1 MNDTPYLHMPRYTR
15 PLLAALVLLVAMT
28 VSIAIGVKNLD
39 WSLFWISRLP
49 RTLAIVLVGASL
61 SVAGLI
67 MQLAVHN
74 RFVEPNTAGTAQGA
88 MLGIATT
95 TLLTPHWP
103 LLANMAV
110 AASCAFVAMLGF
122 LAIARRV
129 PPQEPLLLPLVGL
142 IYGSII
148 AAIAFFFAYQYEA
161 LQLLTTWLSGDFSAV
176 LRGRYEL
183 LWLGGAIAALLYW
196 FADRLTII
204 GMGEQMS
211 KSLGLPYRQLVVLAM
226 AAVSLM
232 TALVVIIV
240 GSIAFLGL
248 VMPNIVRRFSGDNLR
263 RSLPWVAWLGA
274 LLLLI
279 ADIIARLVR
288 FPYEVPVSTVFG
300 IIGAVLFF
308 YLLLKPVRHAA

>member
-1 MNDTPYLHMPRYTR
+1 
-15 PLLAALVLLVAMT
+15 
-28 VSIAIGVKNLD
+28 
-39 WSLFWISRLP
+39 
-49 RTLAIVLVGASL
+49 
-61 SVAGLI
+61 
-67 MQLAVHN
+67 
-74 RFVEPNTAGTAQGA
+74 
-88 MLGIATT
+88 MLGIVAT
-95 TLLTPHWP
+95 TLLVPHWP
-103 LLANMAV
+103 LLANMVV
-110 AASCAFVAMLGF
+110 AASCAFAAMLGF

-148 AAIAFFFAYQYEA
+148 ASIVFFFAYQYEA

-211 KSLGLPYRQLVVLAM
+211 KSLGLPYPYRQLVVLAM

-232 TALVVIIV
+232 TALVVITV

-288 FPYEVPVSTVFG
+288 YPYEVPVSTVFG

>member
-15 PLLAALVLLVAMT
+15 PLLAALVLLVAMA

-88 MLGIATT
+88 MLGIVAT
-95 TLLTPHWP
+95 TLLVPHWP

-110 AASCAFVAMLGF
+110 AASCAFAAMLGF

-148 AAIAFFFAYQYEA
+148 ASIAFFYQYAA

-232 TALVVIIV
+232 TALVVITV

>member
-1 MNDTPYLHMPRYTR
+1 MNDTPYLHMPRYPR
-15 PLLAALVLLVAMT
+15 PLLAVLALLVAMA

-88 MLGIATT
+88 MLGIVAT
-95 TLLTPHWP
+95 TLLVPHWP

-110 AASCAFVAMLGF
+110 AASCAFAAMLGF

-148 AAIAFFFAYQYEA
+148 ASIAFFFAYQYEA

-211 KSLGLPYRQLVVLAM
+211 KLLGLPYRQLVVLAM

-232 TALVVIIV
+232 TALVVITV

-288 FPYEVPVSTVFG
+288 YPYEVPVSTVFG

>member
-15 PLLAALVLLVAMT
+15 PLLAALVLLVAMA

-88 MLGIATT
+88 MLGIVAT
-95 TLLTPHWP
+95 TLLVPHWP

-110 AASCAFVAMLGF
+110 AASCAFAAMLGF

-148 AAIAFFFAYQYEA
+148 ASIAFFSPISMRRCNCSPLGFPAIFPPCCA
-161 LQLLTTWLSGDFSAV
+161 AAMICCGSA
-176 LRGRYEL
+176 
-183 LWLGGAIAALLYW
+183 
-196 FADRLTII
+196 
-204 GMGEQMS
+204 
-211 KSLGLPYRQLVVLAM
+211 
-226 AAVSLM
+226 
-232 TALVVIIV
+232 
-240 GSIAFLGL
+240 
-248 VMPNIVRRFSGDNLR
+248 
-263 RSLPWVAWLGA
+263 
-274 LLLLI
+274 
-279 ADIIARLVR
+279 ARLPCCCTGSPTASPSSAWASR
-288 FPYEVPVSTVFG
+288 
-300 IIGAVLFF
+300 
-308 YLLLKPVRHAA
+308 

>member
-15 PLLAALVLLVAMT
+15 PLLAVLALLIAMA

-88 MLGIATT
+88 MLGIVAT

-110 AASCAFVAMLGF
+110 AASCAFAAMLGF

-148 AAIAFFFAYQYEA
+148 A
-161 LQLLTTWLSGDFSAV
+161 
-176 LRGRYEL
+176 
-183 LWLGGAIAALLYW
+183 
-196 FADRLTII
+196 
-204 GMGEQMS
+204 
-211 KSLGLPYRQLVVLAM
+211 
-226 AAVSLM
+226 
-232 TALVVIIV
+232 
-240 GSIAFLGL
+240 SIAPFSSPIS
-248 VMPNIVRRFSGDNLR
+248 MRRCNC
-263 RSLPWVAWLGA
+263 SLPGFPAIFPRCCAAAMSCSGSA
-274 LLLLI
+274 
-279 ADIIARLVR
+279 ARLPR
-288 FPYEVPVSTVFG
+288 CSTG
-300 IIGAVLFF
+300 SPTAS
-308 YLLLKPVRHAA
+308 PSSAWASR

>member
-232 TALVVIIV
+232 TALVVITV

-248 VMPNIVRRFSGDNLR
+248 VMPNIVCRFSGDNLR

-288 FPYEVPVSTVFG
+288 YPYEVPVSTVFG

>member
-1 MNDTPYLHMPRYTR
+1 
-15 PLLAALVLLVAMT
+15 
-28 VSIAIGVKNLD
+28 
-39 WSLFWISRLP
+39 
-49 RTLAIVLVGASL
+49 
-61 SVAGLI
+61 
-67 MQLAVHN
+67 
-74 RFVEPNTAGTAQGA
+74 
-88 MLGIATT
+88 MLGIVAT

-110 AASCAFVAMLGF
+110 AASCAFAAMLGF

-148 AAIAFFFAYQYEA
+148 ASAAFFFAYQYEA

-176 LRGRYEL
+176 LRGHYEL

-232 TALVVIIV
+232 TALVVITV

-288 FPYEVPVSTVFG
+288 YPYEVPVSTVFG

>member
-1 MNDTPYLHMPRYTR
+1 MKFPPFLSGRAW
-15 PLLAALVLLVAMT
+15 LAAAILAGLSLL
-28 VSIAIGVKNLD
+28 
-39 WSLFWISRLP
+39 SLFVGVLDIDAATFWVSRLP
-49 RTLAIVLVGASL
+49 RTLALILVGASM
-61 SVAGLI
+61 SVAGLV
-67 MQLAVHN
+67 MQIVVHN
-74 RFVEPNTAGTAQGA
+74 RFVEPSTAGTMQGA
-88 MLGIATT
+88 MLGIVAT

-103 LLANMAV
+103 PLANMAV
-110 AASCAFVAMLGF
+110 AASCAFAAMLGF

-148 AAIAFFFAYQYEA
+148 ASIAFFFAYQYEA

-232 TALVVIIV
+232 TALVVITV

>member
-1 MNDTPYLHMPRYTR
+1 
-15 PLLAALVLLVAMT
+15 
-28 VSIAIGVKNLD
+28 
-39 WSLFWISRLP
+39 
-49 RTLAIVLVGASL
+49 
-61 SVAGLI
+61 

-88 MLGIATT
+88 MLGIVAT

-110 AASCAFVAMLGF
+110 AASCAFAAMLGF

-129 PPQEPLLLPLVGL
+129 PLQEPLLLPLVGL

-148 AAIAFFFAYQYEA
+148 ASVAFFFAYQYEA

-232 TALVVIIV
+232 TALVVITV

-288 FPYEVPVSTVFG
+288 YPYEVPVSTVFG